1 MKHMRKGIA
10 LLLAAMM
17 VMPNM
22 PASAEN
28 VQSETQ
34 TEEVADV
41 TETTEKAAQNVEET
55 QVQEEIESADDASVF
70 YNTGNYEVGIMED
83 DFAEDGSY
91 TINIPE
97 ENPFFPY
104 EVQFTCDGE
113 VTDEWFMTP
122 DDTVEIGGH
131 TFKVSAYFDN
141 TVVTQMSLNVAG
153 DTVTVYPEKKEF
165 TNDGDGTMEMSLLP
179 LTQRNLTVDLT
190 GYTPIEL
197 TMVSTD
203 SIFTGADALKDTDKV
218 VWKSAYYDDDY
229 SISQSGDKL
238 DLSTN
243 TSNGSSSWEMITG
256 SGDQLDKNDV
266 RYYVQVNTTASQ
278 NWLIPTVYGNNAEGI
293 REELMVSDSQYYDY
307 EKETRKYTVTAVDIT
322 HSNKWLA
329 LKVNEQ
335 IYQNPKYST
344 LKAYEGKY
352 DSITDAKNAVE
363 ITDKIFAADMTQNG
377 AGYEVKDWHDSWIT
391 IVTFDAAGNETGI
404 LPVCINL
411 YNTTPDGYMGS
422 GSVMKYQNGYYNYI
436 DKTSHITSDST
447 GTNLTFELYKG
458 YSVSEAYYV
467 YLYYYKMGKQNNA
480 AVTAAFEGRYASISE
495 AQTAGSMDVK
505 DDLFRLNGKEGY
517 KADYSQGVDFTIF
530 VGNDGD
536 LNQEIYHYTVKT
548 VEGQTTKPNYSSN
561 STSVDFT
568 GLMDQNG
575 NFVAVDFIQPTED
588 SYAEFNYL
596 TITVFDD
603 TDLSKIAPCFNTG
616 RGVSLYAENGNSK
629 EVSGM
634 SYHDFSNGPVQYT
647 AVAEDGKAS
656 KNYWLQV
663 VKRTSG
669 NNLYVNSLADTQA
682 KTVNQ
687 NGVIYSIREVMLDG
701 YHNYYHDI
709 VLANMGTQ
717 SIPNLKVELNSDQV
731 VLDQYWTLSGNYE
744 LSPLGYDNSTGTVKA
759 ENLAKIR
766 LKSKDGVEAG
776 TNVSG
781 TVTIKSGETALMVLT
796 LTGMVGDPSITTK
809 DIPAAVKYVPY
820 GTVIQNNNKYSW
832 NKTSY
837 TMVSGTL
844 PAGMTIRE
852 NGEIYGVPQE
862 TGEFTFTVRMNNSE
876 SSFKSDEATYTL
888 KVLDNTNEN
897 VENATDSGY
906 EFRERLS
913 NIVLGATGADSQ
925 KFVSIGELDEFQALY
940 LDGQE
945 LTKGSDYSAERGS
958 TRITISTQT
967 LSRGGK
973 GSHTIALE
981 FRQKDTDTLKRA
993 AQNYI
998 VSDQNTNS
1006 GNNNSNGNSGN
1017 SGNQTSG
1024 NSGSS
1029 NSGSSNSGS
1038 SSGGSNTSNVTGTN
1052 GTVSQT
1058 EKDSQIATQKT
1069 ITYTVAAGDT
1079 LSKIAL
1085 KMYGDRKFWRKIY
1098 ADNKDVLKNPNRIY
1112 VGQKLTL
1119 YFDQDETQNQSDA
1132 DSTVKA
1138 NTYVIKPGDTLWRI
1152 ATKLYKKGY
1161 YWKNIYEANRKTI
1174 KSPEKIRVGQMIEL
1188 P

>member
-1 MKHMRKGIA
+1 M
-10 LLLAAMM
+10 
-17 VMPNM
+17 
-22 PASAEN
+22 
-28 VQSETQ
+28 
-34 TEEVADV
+34 
-41 TETTEKAAQNVEET
+41 
-55 QVQEEIESADDASVF
+55 
-70 YNTGNYEVGIMED
+70 
-83 DFAEDGSY
+83 
-91 TINIPE
+91 
-97 ENPFFPY
+97 
-104 EVQFTCDGE
+104 
-113 VTDEWFMTP
+113 
-122 DDTVEIGGH
+122 
-131 TFKVSAYFDN
+131 
-141 TVVTQMSLNVAG
+141 
-153 DTVTVYPEKKEF
+153 
-165 TNDGDGTMEMSLLP
+165 
-179 LTQRNLTVDLT
+179 
-190 GYTPIEL
+190 
-197 TMVSTD
+197 
-203 SIFTGADALKDTDKV
+203 
-218 VWKSAYYDDDY
+218 
-229 SISQSGDKL
+229 
-238 DLSTN
+238 
-243 TSNGSSSWEMITG
+243 
-256 SGDQLDKNDV
+256 
-266 RYYVQVNTTASQ
+266 
-278 NWLIPTVYGNNAEGI
+278 
-293 REELMVSDSQYYDY
+293 
-307 EKETRKYTVTAVDIT
+307 
-322 HSNKWLA
+322 
-329 LKVNEQ
+329 
-335 IYQNPKYST
+335 
-344 LKAYEGKY
+344 
-352 DSITDAKNAVE
+352 
-363 ITDKIFAADMTQNG
+363 
-377 AGYEVKDWHDSWIT
+377 
-391 IVTFDAAGNETGI
+391 
-404 LPVCINL
+404 
-411 YNTTPDGYMGS
+411 
-422 GSVMKYQNGYYNYI
+422 
-436 DKTSHITSDST
+436 
-447 GTNLTFELYKG
+447 
-458 YSVSEAYYV
+458 
-467 YLYYYKMGKQNNA
+467 
-480 AVTAAFEGRYASISE
+480 
-495 AQTAGSMDVK
+495 
-505 DDLFRLNGKEGY
+505 
-517 KADYSQGVDFTIF
+517 
-530 VGNDGD
+530 
-536 LNQEIYHYTVKT
+536 NQEIYHYTVKT
-548 VEGQTTKPNYSSN
+548 VEGQTTKPNYFSN

-568 GLMDQNG
+568 GLNDQDG
-575 NFVAVDFIQPTED
+575 NFVAVQFIQPTED

-603 TDLSKIAPCFNTG
+603 TDLSNIAPCFRTDS
-616 RGVSLYAENGNSK
+616 GVSLYAENGNSK
-629 EVSGM
+629 EVSGQ

-1038 SSGGSNTSNVTGTN
+1038 SSGGSSTSNVTGTN